1 MSQSSEPTGP
11 EVICVGS
18 ALVDEEYLLS
28 NLPEPDGGAYVREHT
43 RGFGGVAANLAVALS
58 RYGRTVELFA
68 RVGDD
73 EHGDAVEANL
83 ESEGVG
89 TGGIERGPE
98 PSTYCMVF
106 RDASGE
112 RFIVTGGRSARE
124 IRLDADDRER
134 FRSADVVVANAFCP
148 DPVSRDLVDLASE
161 GVRVSFDLPGPI
173 EELEDRGT
181 ERETLDELLPH
192 LSLFVCGGVAA
203 ESYLGVRGR
212 EAVDALR
219 ERGVERGAYTRGEEG
234 AILWEGESVASI
246 PAFEVDVVDTTGAG
260 DAFHAA
266 LVHRWLLAGEP
277 MERAGR
283 FAAAAGALNCTERG
297 ARGGF
302 RSDEE
307 TEAFLAER
315 VT

>member
-1 MSQSSEPTGP
+1 MSQSSESTGP
-11 EVICVGS
+11 EVVCVGS

-124 IRLDADDRER
+124 IRLDAEDRER
-134 FRSADVVVANAFCP
+134 LRSAEVVVGNAFCP

-219 ERGVERGAYTRGEEG
+219 ERGVRREART
-234 AILWEGESVASI
+234 
-246 PAFEVDVVDTTGAG
+246 P
-260 DAFHAA
+260 
-266 LVHRWLLAGEP
+266 
-277 MERAGR
+277 AGR
-283 FAAAAGALNCTERG
+283 RARSSGRVSRSSRSPPSRSTSSTRPVRATPSTRRSSTAGFSPASRWSG
-297 ARGGF
+297 
-302 RSDEE
+302 
-307 TEAFLAER
+307 R
-315 VT
+315 VGSPPRPGR